1 MCVSHMR
8 SPKYPR
14 PVRVTAVRAL
24 LQFGLFA
31 NDNLALLMDYA
42 TKDAHWRYVFWWPK
56 GTKLAPSMVTR
67 LAYVYVCRFRYDIL
81 SIMREIPPT
90 TMANAYFASL
100 KADTEQ
106 NAQFAERLW
115 DLLKY
120 ALSRLIWHLAV
131 PKCHCARLIRGGH
144 FLPCV

>member
-1 MCVSHMR
+1 MEGSEA
-8 SPKYPR
+8 K
-14 PVRVTAVRAL
+14 
-24 LQFGLFA
+24 F
-31 NDNLALLMDYA
+31 
-42 TKDAHWRYVFWWPK
+42 
-56 GTKLAPSMVTR
+56 APSMVTR
-67 LAYVYVCRFRYDIL
+67 LAYVYVSRFRYDIL

-120 ALSRLIWHLAV
+120 ALSRLIWHWPSPNV
-131 PKCHCARLIRGGH
+131 IARG
-144 FLPCV
+144 